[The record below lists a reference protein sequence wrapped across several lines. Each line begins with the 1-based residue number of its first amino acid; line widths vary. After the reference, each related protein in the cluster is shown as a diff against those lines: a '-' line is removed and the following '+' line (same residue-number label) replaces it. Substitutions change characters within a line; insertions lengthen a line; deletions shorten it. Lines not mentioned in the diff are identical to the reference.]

1 MKIIY
6 YLILLLVL
14 LSACL
19 PSNKKLPIIGIPTI
33 ENGDTTWPA
42 IRDFSFID
50 QDSQIIT
57 QDVFANKIYVAD
69 FFFTSCPTICP
80 GVTKQML
87 KIHDRFKDDDR
98 VLLLA
103 HTIDPKR
110 DNVSKLHQY
119 ALNLQVSSSKWHF
132 VTGDKSALYGIA
144 RDYMSA
150 VMEDE
155 SVPGGF
161 DHSGRIILVDKN
173 RHVRSFA
180 NGTDPK
186 DVDRL
191 IKDIDLLLNEY

>member
-33 ENGDTTWPA
+33 ENSDTTWPA

-119 ALNLQVSSSKWHF
+119 ASNLQVSSSKWHF

-155 SVPGGF
+155 SLPGGF